1 MSVVPERKRR
11 GSKKFQGGGGGV
23 ARPMRHTAVI
33 ELGYT

>member
-11 GSKKFQGGGGGV
+11 GSKKFQGGGGV